1 MHFQSYEI
9 TMSDAGAIELP
20 DEVAVALGP
29 NVVLF
34 KGEGGTLILCPE
46 DRFDS
51 CLGAIMAP
59 ADRSLRDRKRFAVSG
74 AYSAELGSHGKLEI
88 PEHLAWSAGLSRD
101 LTLQCLGTHCKII
114 NRAR

>member
-20 DEVAVALGP
+20 DEVADALGP

-34 KGEGGTLILCPE
+34 KGERGTLILCPG
-46 DRFDS
+46 DRFGS
-51 CLGAIMAP
+51 CLGATTAST
-59 ADRSLRDRKRFAVSG
+59 DRSLRDRKRFAVGG
-74 AYSAELGSHGKLEI
+74 AYAAELGLHGKLEI
-88 PEHLAWSAGLSRD
+88 PEHLAWYAELSHD

-114 NRAR
+114 NRTR